1 MFLCLVCS
9 GDSREPL
16 RIHFL
21 QVAQGLFALNVISAM
36 QKQREAV
43 AIARATAL
51 AQAAARQAG
60 LRNSSVGGPA
70 SASASA
76 SGIAPAS
83 APGPAPH
90 QVFLPVEDPDSVV
103 RRPGVL
109 SQAVEAAT

>member
-1 MFLCLVCS
+1 M
-9 GDSREPL
+9 
-16 RIHFL
+16 RIYFL
-21 QVAQGLFALNVISAM
+21 QVAQGLFTLNVISAM

-43 AIARATAL
+43 AIAQATVL

-76 SGIAPAS
+76 SASGLAPAS
-83 APGPAPH
+83 APAPAPH
-90 QVFLPVEDPDSVV
+90 QVFLPVEEPDSVV